1 MATYPARTA
10 NAALSHGSPC
20 GPGTAIDPP
29 AACRHAR
36 AQMESYPPPA
46 RELVAAMRAAAHA
59 APERA
64 IAFQGAPG
72 AYSHDAVR
80 RFDPDALPLPCFS
93 FEDALQAVIDGE
105 AGRAAI
111 PVENSLHGRVA
122 DVHLLLPESGLAIV
136 GECFVK
142 VEHCLL
148 ARPGVDRS
156 ELREVISHPQA
167 LGQCRRRL
175 KALGLRPVAFA
186 DTAAAAAEIVARAER
201 HVGALAS
208 ALAAELYGCTVL
220 AANLQD
226 ADHNRT
232 RFLLLARAP
241 LPLPLAGPAKT
252 TLAFEVKNIP
262 AALFKALGGFAT
274 NGVNLSRL
282 ESHLSGGS
290 FTAAQFLI
298 DIEGTPDAPEVARAL
313 EELAFH
319 SKWVRSLGSYPAAAD

>member
-1 MATYPARTA
+1 M
-10 NAALSHGSPC
+10 
-20 GPGTAIDPP
+20 D
-29 AACRHAR
+29 
-36 AQMESYPPPA
+36 SYPPPA
-46 RELVAAMRAAAHA
+46 RDLVAAMRTAALA
-59 APERA
+59 APDRA

-72 AYSHDAVR
+72 AYSHQAVR
-80 RFDPDALPLPCFS
+80 QFDAAAPPLPCFS
-93 FEDALQAVIDGE
+93 FEDAIQAVIDGE
-105 AGRAAI
+105 AGQAAI

-122 DVHLLLPESGLAIV
+122 DVHFLLPESGLAIV
-136 GECFVK
+136 GETFVK

-148 ARPGVDRS
+148 ARPGVAS
-156 ELREVISHPQA
+156 AELREVLSHPQA

-175 KALGLRPVAFA
+175 KALGLRPVPFA
-186 DTAAAAAEIVARAER
+186 DTAAAAAEIMARDER
-201 HVGALAS
+201 HLGALAS
-208 ALAAELYGCTVL
+208 ALAAELYGCCVL
-220 AANLQD
+220 ADNLQD

-241 LPLPLAGPAKT
+241 LALPLAGPAKT

-282 ESHLSGGS
+282 ESHVSGGS

-298 DIEGTPDAPEVARAL
+298 DIEGTPDAPAVARAL

-319 SKWVRSLGSYPAAAD
+319 SKWVRMLGCYPAAADWEES